1 MALAPFQVSPE
12 LTAIAVMYAQDNL
25 IADAVAPR
33 VPVSTEQFNYL
44 KYPIADSFTVPETLV
59 GRRSAPNQVDFSSVQ
74 VTDSTN
80 DQGLDAPVPNK
91 DIMAWQSAKAAG
103 LTKAVDPLARATKQV
118 TSLVLT
124 KREQRVATLVT
135 TLANYAAANKATLSG
150 TSQWSDYTNSNPQ
163 TAIMAAM
170 DGMVM
175 RPNVIGMSRP
185 VWTVLRQ
192 HPKMCKAIFGNN
204 TDAGIVSRQAVANL
218 LEVDDILVGEG
229 WINTAAKGQPATIS
243 RIWGK
248 SCFLFNR
255 NKEADTEFG
264 ITFAL
269 TAQFG
274 DRVAGTIDDS
284 DIGLSGGVRVRS
296 GERVKELITAND
308 LGYLFDAAVA

>member
-1 MALAPFQVSPE
+1 
-12 LTAIAVMYAQDNL
+12 
-25 IADAVAPR
+25 
-33 VPVSTEQFNYL
+33 
-44 KYPIADSFTVPETLV
+44 
-59 GRRSAPNQVDFSSVQ
+59 
-74 VTDSTN
+74 
-80 DQGLDAPVPNK
+80 
-91 DIMAWQSAKAAG
+91 MAWQSAKAAG

-248 SCFLFNR
+248 SL
-255 NKEADTEFG
+255 
-264 ITFAL
+264 
-269 TAQFG
+269 
-274 DRVAGTIDDS
+274 
-284 DIGLSGGVRVRS
+284 LSLQPQQGSRHRVRHHLRADRPVRRPR
-296 GERVKELITAND
+296 GRHD
-308 LGYLFDAAVA
+308 R